1 MSNSSRIETKSPA
14 KLNLSLEVIGLLEN
28 GYHEICSIM
37 QAISIYDDITIEL
50 DSDLILSCSE
60 QSINGGNNLVYKV
73 ASKLR
78 NTYRVDLGANI
89 HIQKKIPLSSGLGG
103 GSSNAAT
110 VLNGLNELWDLDLSG
125 QELMNIGSEFGSDIP
140 FFLKFGTAYSFGS
153 GTQIRRLPNLNPQT
167 FLLIDPKC
175 SIPNKTAMMYS
186 RVKPE
191 NYTSGGLTR
200 KLEARLRGG
209 GDIPSELMYN
219 VFDKISSTELNEVKE
234 CIRILSGIGIKE
246 IHTAGSG
253 PYLFTIVKNT
263 QIARAYQILLQQTYS
278 IPSII
283 ANPTSQSE

>member
-50 DSDLILSCSE
+50 HSDLILSCSE

-110 VLNGLNELWDLDLSG
+110 VLNGLNELWLS
-125 QELMNIGSEFGSDIP
+125 
-140 FFLKFGTAYSFGS
+140 
-153 GTQIRRLPNLNPQT
+153 
-167 FLLIDPKC
+167 LIH
-175 SIPNKTAMMYS
+175 I
-186 RVKPE
+186 
-191 NYTSGGLTR
+191 
-200 KLEARLRGG
+200 
-209 GDIPSELMYN
+209 
-219 VFDKISSTELNEVKE
+219 
-234 CIRILSGIGIKE
+234 
-246 IHTAGSG
+246 
-253 PYLFTIVKNT
+253 
-263 QIARAYQILLQQTYS
+263 
-278 IPSII
+278 
-283 ANPTSQSE
+283 